1 MFEKYLDCESLLAE
15 NQDLTFDYFEKWA
28 KREIGLENF
37 SQDILRI
44 LNLYDDDL
52 GYNQVA
58 ELLSDQNSF
67 PGIELIHFGD
77 SINVITKRATFDH
90 ESVLKELDD
99 TVNVFLDYY
108 SYEEISG
115 MTRKKVFRIPEEA
128 FRETVANALMHR
140 TWDIPAQ
147 IRVMM
152 FDDRIEVTSPGVL
165 PAGLSEEEYSRGNIS
180 ILRNPILGNIFYR
193 LHIVETLG
201 TGILRIQEAYKDSE
215 RKPIF
220 EAFAN
225 SVKVTLPV
233 QGQVEMTSVEGLAY
247 DTLSKNILKPIVEI
261 TDALPYSRSKV
272 SRILKDLIAKNLV
285 VKVGNGRGTRCKK
298 RT

>member
-115 MTRKKVFRIPEEA
+115 MTKKK
-128 FRETVANALMHR
+128 
-140 TWDIPAQ
+140 
-147 IRVMM
+147 
-152 FDDRIEVTSPGVL
+152 
-165 PAGLSEEEYSRGNIS
+165 GLSDPRRSLQRNCSQRLDAPDLGYS
-180 ILRNPILGNIFYR
+180 
-193 LHIVETLG
+193 G
-201 TGILRIQEAYKDSE
+201 T
-215 RKPIF
+215 
-220 EAFAN
+220 N
-225 SVKVTLPV
+225 SSDDV
-233 QGQVEMTSVEGLAY
+233 
-247 DTLSKNILKPIVEI
+247 
-261 TDALPYSRSKV
+261 
-272 SRILKDLIAKNLV
+272 
-285 VKVGNGRGTRCKK
+285 
-298 RT
+298 

>member
-201 TGILRIQEAYKDSE
+201 TGILRIREAYKDSE

-247 DTLSKNILKPIVEI
+247 DTLSKNILKPIGEI

-285 VKVGNGRGTRCKK
+285 VKVGNGRGTRYKK

>member
-1 MFEKYLDCESLLAE
+1 
-15 NQDLTFDYFEKWA
+15 
-28 KREIGLENF
+28 
-37 SQDILRI
+37 
-44 LNLYDDDL
+44 
-52 GYNQVA
+52 
-58 ELLSDQNSF
+58 
-67 PGIELIHFGD
+67 
-77 SINVITKRATFDH
+77 
-90 ESVLKELDD
+90 
-99 TVNVFLDYY
+99 
-108 SYEEISG
+108 

-180 ILRNPILGNIFYR
+180 SLRNPILGNIFYR

-247 DTLSKNILKPIVEI
+247 DTLSKNILKPIGEI

-285 VKVGNGRGTRCKK
+285 VKVGNGRGTRYKK

>member
-1 MFEKYLDCESLLAE
+1 MLWEVS
-15 NQDLTFDYFEKWA
+15 N
-28 KREIGLENF
+28 
-37 SQDILRI
+37 
-44 LNLYDDDL
+44 
-52 GYNQVA
+52 
-58 ELLSDQNSF
+58 
-67 PGIELIHFGD
+67 
-77 SINVITKRATFDH
+77 
-90 ESVLKELDD
+90 
-99 TVNVFLDYY
+99 Y

-201 TGILRIQEAYKDSE
+201 TGILRIQEAYPDSE

-247 DTLSKNILKPIVEI
+247 DTLSKNILKPIGEI

-285 VKVGNGRGTRCKK
+285 VKVGNGRGTRYKK

>member
-201 TGILRIQEAYKDSE
+201 TGILRIQEAYK
-215 RKPIF
+215 
-220 EAFAN
+220 
-225 SVKVTLPV
+225 
-233 QGQVEMTSVEGLAY
+233 
-247 DTLSKNILKPIVEI
+247 
-261 TDALPYSRSKV
+261 
-272 SRILKDLIAKNLV
+272 
-285 VKVGNGRGTRCKK
+285 C
-298 RT
+298 